1 MSLTYSNLYFQN
13 FNTAADN
20 VKHLKKRP
28 SDNELLSLYGLF
40 KQATQGDNT
49 TGQPS
54 VLSVKDRSKWNAWNS
69 HKGLSK
75 KEAQEKYVQIANDI
89 IAKYG
94 LS

>member
-1 MSLTYSNLYFQN
+1 MPLSYFSLYLQN
-13 FNTAADN
+13 FNTAAEN

-54 VLSVKDRSKWNAWNS
+54 VLSVKDRSKWNAWTS

-75 KEAQEKYVQIANDI
+75 QVAQEKYIKMADEI